1 MWLPEHYKKPG
12 TSTYVQGVE
21 VEPDYTGIV
30 PEGFDTI
37 RLRSPLCSFFPL
49 GVDHPTHICV
59 DVPGSQPLDPGVFVW
74 RQKGM
79 SKPPAQLQVHIT

>member
-1 MWLPEHYKKPG
+1 MWLSEHYKKPG

-37 RLRSPLCSFFPL
+37 RLHSPLCSFFSL
-49 GVDHPTHICV
+49 GVDHLTHICV
-59 DVPGSQPLDPGVFVW
+59 YVPGSQPLDPGVFVW
-74 RQKGM
+74 R
-79 SKPPAQLQVHIT
+79 